1 MIYIDNLRLSEVWT
15 PGNSRFLLSQLNVDD
30 ELSFELFWM
39 TFTSHNIIIS
49 HVQLDG
55 IIWLPGLY
63 LNCVTIKWLALSLL
77 SGNWDRME
85 EYTCMIPQE
94 TQEGAFYRA
103 ALALHQNHF
112 QQAQAV
118 RNNTIPLMLIHTL
131 RERADISFNIFV
143 LLSCIQMFS
152 VYEKSEI
159 KSVVFYSRAFSF
171 THLVV
176 SV

>member
-1 MIYIDNLRLSEVWT
+1 
-15 PGNSRFLLSQLNVDD
+15 
-30 ELSFELFWM
+30 
-39 TFTSHNIIIS
+39 
-49 HVQLDG
+49 
-55 IIWLPGLY
+55 
-63 LNCVTIKWLALSLL
+63 
-77 SGNWDRME
+77 
-85 EYTCMIPQE
+85 MIPQE

-131 RERADISFNIFV
+131 RERADISFNIVV
-143 LLSCIQMFS
+143 LLSYIGWLYS
-152 VYEKSEI
+152 NVLINEKSEI
-159 KSVVFYSRAFSF
+159 KSVVFYSRAFSS